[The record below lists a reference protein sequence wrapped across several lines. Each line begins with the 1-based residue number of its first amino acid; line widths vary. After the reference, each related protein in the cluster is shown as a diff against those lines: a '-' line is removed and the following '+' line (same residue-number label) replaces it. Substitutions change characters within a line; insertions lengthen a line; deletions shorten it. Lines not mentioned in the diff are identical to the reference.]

1 LREDGSRIAFTMSL
15 FKRATKQPSGRIARK
30 LLRATFAAG
39 AVKGAAKARIE
50 RTGRHRIPILA
61 GIGAAVAAA
70 FAAGRRSAQHEHPEP
85 QPFPDR
91 PPLRAA
97 EANGSSD
104 APDPSAQSLSDG

>member
-1 LREDGSRIAFTMSL
+1 MSL
-15 FKRATKQPSGRIARK
+15 FKRAKKQPSGRIARM

-39 AVKGAAKARIE
+39 AVKGAAKARVE
-50 RTGRHRIPILA
+50 RTERPPLDPILA
-61 GIGAAVAAA
+61 GMGAALAAA
-70 FAAGRRSAQHEHPEP
+70 FALGRRSGKATAVSAEERHEP